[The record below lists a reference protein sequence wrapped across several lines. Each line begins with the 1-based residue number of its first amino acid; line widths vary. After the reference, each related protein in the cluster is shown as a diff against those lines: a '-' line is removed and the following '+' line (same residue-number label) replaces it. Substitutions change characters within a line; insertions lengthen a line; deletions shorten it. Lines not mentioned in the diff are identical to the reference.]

1 MQNDL
6 ADEDPDEKMLRRHPI
21 HYQGWFDEDG
31 YWNTNNYPHAFIRA
45 RNCPPAMWPI
55 NASDWGFEEWLPS
68 QTDMT
73 PGGYPHPEIV
83 IVNGQEQV
91 GLSLP
96 GVNAAFYYR

>member
-1 MQNDL
+1 
-6 ADEDPDEKMLRRHPI
+6 
-21 HYQGWFDEDG
+21 
-31 YWNTNNYPHAFIRA
+31 
-45 RNCPPAMWPI
+45 
-55 NASDWGFEEWLPS
+55 
-68 QTDMT
+68 MT